1 MMQTQD
7 TYRSRQVTEREG
19 ENPSKATQ
27 FKSVSSGTQ
36 ELDGASDV
44 QKIFQKY
51 SDWEKTRNMPQGHI
65 T

>member
-19 ENPSKATQ
+19 GGGNPSKATQ

-51 SDWEKTRNMPQGHI
+51 SDWEKTRNMP
-65 T
+65 

>member
-44 QKIFQKY
+44 QKNISKIQ
-51 SDWEKTRNMPQGHI
+51 
-65 T
+65 

>member
-27 FKSVSSGTQ
+27 FKSVSS
-36 ELDGASDV
+36 DV
-44 QKIFQKY
+44 QKIF
-51 SDWEKTRNMPQGHI
+51 
-65 T
+65 